1 MRKIFIAAI
10 VFFFIGGIFLVLSAM
25 NYNGYLYQL
34 EQMKKYPLCDH
45 CLPVSESSLSA
56 SKFYAIYGL
65 VVTAGGGVT
74 IGIDRL
80 QKNSSTTN
88 S

>member
-1 MRKIFIAAI
+1 MFIATM

-34 EQMKKYPLCDH
+34 EQMKKYPLCDS
-45 CLPVSESSLSA
+45 CLPALEASLNA

-65 VVTAGGGVT
+65 VVTVGGGVT
-74 IGIDRL
+74 TWIDRL
-80 QKNSSTTN
+80 HKNSSTTN